1 VMTNFDSVGIVG
13 LGKLGLP
20 LATVIAKAGFDVL
33 GVDNS
38 SSLIQKLNSK
48 NFGDFTEPKLQEYLE
63 TSCTRMIFSDS
74 MPILQKTQLVYL
86 ILPTPSKED
95 GKFNSSVIEKACED
109 LVQIWKDS
117 RLEHTIV
124 IVSTVNPG
132 DTQRINL
139 NLQKR
144 LIEFNTKVEL
154 LYSPEFIALGSVI
167 KNLECPDTI
176 LIGCDNN
183 SSPGMLRH
191 LNIMNAITETK
202 SVPTKVMS
210 FQEAELAKI
219 LVNCFVTMK
228 ISFAN
233 FVGQLSYAF
242 PEHVSADKILDAVGE
257 DSRIGKLY
265 LRSGLGFAGPC
276 FPRDNRA
283 LTAVSR
289 DFGLDAKLSKAVDS
303 INSSIPVETVKRL
316 ASQFTHGSLGIVGVA
331 YKKDTT
337 VIEESQT
344 LEIAHL
350 WSEEIGEVLWWDPL
364 VQELPENS
372 QSLTKVESVANLQSC
387 DIIICAFDFKDFL
400 PDDLLN
406 SGKCFVL

>member
-1 VMTNFDSVGIVG
+1 
-13 LGKLGLP
+13 
-20 LATVIAKAGFDVL
+20 
-33 GVDNS
+33 
-38 SSLIQKLNSK
+38 
-48 NFGDFTEPKLQEYLE
+48 
-63 TSCTRMIFSDS
+63 
-74 MPILQKTQLVYL
+74 
-86 ILPTPSKED
+86 
-95 GKFNSSVIEKACED
+95 
-109 LVQIWKDS
+109 
-117 RLEHTIV
+117 
-124 IVSTVNPG
+124 
-132 DTQRINL
+132 
-139 NLQKR
+139 
-144 LIEFNTKVEL
+144 
-154 LYSPEFIALGSVI
+154 
-167 KNLECPDTI
+167 
-176 LIGCDNN
+176 
-183 SSPGMLRH
+183 
-191 LNIMNAITETK
+191 MNAITETK

-289 DFGLDAKLSKAVDS
+289 DFGLDAQLSKAVDS